1 MTTHPPRSKLFTSLA
16 LRGVTL
22 RNRAVV
28 SPMCQ
33 YSATDGVANDWHVVH
48 LGQFAAGGFGLVF
61 TEATAVAAE
70 GRISHGDLGL
80 WSDAQIAPIARIAEY
95 VHARGAK
102 LGVQLA
108 HAGRKASMQ
117 RPWNGSGPL
126 DAGDTARGDLAWPI
140 VGPTTMPHGD
150 GWLVPAAL
158 DRAGIERLVD
168 AFVAATRR
176 AHAAGADVVE
186 IHGAHG
192 YLLHSFLSPIANTRT
207 DEYGGSLANRMRLPL
222 TVTRAVRAAWPAD
235 KPLFFRTSTIDG
247 VPGGWTLGDS
257 VVLARE
263 LKAAGVDVV
272 DCSAGGFASSRLDFR
287 PGYLLANSARV
298 RAEAGVATQ
307 AVGFILNAQQAEEAL
322 ARGDADLVA
331 IGRAALLDPHWA
343 GRAAV
348 ELEGDAGWALWP
360 AQYGWW
366 LERHAAMLRKF

>member
-1 MTTHPPRSKLFTSLA
+1 
-16 LRGVTL
+16 
-22 RNRAVV
+22 
-28 SPMCQ
+28 
-33 YSATDGVANDWHVVH
+33 
-48 LGQFAAGGFGLVF
+48 
-61 TEATAVAAE
+61 
-70 GRISHGDLGL
+70 
-80 WSDAQIAPIARIAEY
+80 
-95 VHARGAK
+95 
-102 LGVQLA
+102 
-108 HAGRKASMQ
+108 
-117 RPWNGSGPL
+117 
-126 DAGDTARGDLAWPI
+126 
-140 VGPTTMPHGD
+140 MPHSD

-158 DRAGIERLVD
+158 DRTGIERLVD

-192 YLLHSFLSPIANTRT
+192 YLLHSFLSSIANTRT

-247 VPGGWTLGDS
+247 VPGGWTLDDS